1 MMETLQRRYLMTR
14 KTNLIIFLAVVS
26 SALAAC
32 GPSAIPYVTVN
43 HPKAPGHISSDV
55 ALYYAVQPA
64 PAGAQVI
71 EHITQTERSTNCE
84 NATINALE
92 KMQNA
97 AKGKGGNALIN
108 LKAVWEGKNPTSN
121 EQGFWCV
128 ESAAVAVFGP
138 PGLSVYG
145 VTWEGDIATV
155 GGAAPEPAAGVTP
168 TPPATDVTPTP
179 PAGGG
184 EAGGGAASGK

>member
-1 MMETLQRRYLMTR
+1 MRRTTIMVV
-14 KTNLIIFLAVVS
+14 FVAVAS

-32 GPSAIPYVTVN
+32 GPYAIPYVTIN
-43 HPKAPGHISSDV
+43 HPKAPGHISGDV

-71 EHITQTERSTNCE
+71 EHITQTERSTDCE

-97 AKGKGGNALIN
+97 AKGKGGDALIN
-108 LKAVWEGKNPTSN
+108 LKAVWEGKTPTSN
-121 EQGFWCV
+121 EKGFWCV
-128 ESAAVAVFGP
+128 KSQAVAMFGP

-145 VTWEGDIATV
+145 VTWEGDIATL
-155 GGAAPEPAAGVTP
+155 GGAPPAPAEEVTP
-168 TPPATDVTPTP
+168 TPPASEPTPTP
-179 PAGGG
+179 PA
-184 EAGGGAASGK
+184 E